1 MLLSITTTHRPATD
15 LGYLLH
21 KNPARFQSFT
31 LTFGT
36 AHVFYPDAADD
47 LCTAVLLVDVD
58 PIGLV
63 RGKHGER
70 ALSLQ
75 HYVNDRPYAAS
86 SFLSVAIGQVYRSA
100 MGGTSTGHQSLA
112 EAAIPLSAWLPVVPA
127 REGEGLVR
135 DLFEPLGYA
144 VTITRELLDPQFP
157 EWGESPYISLRLDGE
172 VRLQDLLAHL
182 YVLIPVLDN
191 DKHYWIGQD
200 EVDKLLRR
208 GGEWLR
214 AHPHR
219 ETIVSRYLSRR
230 RSLARDALA
239 RLAEETE
246 PADEM
251 TASGDDAETAIERPL
266 SLHEHRHAAVLRE
279 LSASGARS
287 VLDLGCGEGRL
298 LESLLKDG
306 QFVRVVGMDV
316 SYRALE
322 RATERLHLD
331 TMAERQRARV
341 ELIHGSLIYRD
352 RRLAGFDAAAVVE
365 VIEHLDPERLAAFER
380 VVFEFSRPGTVI
392 LTTPNAEYNA
402 VWPSLAGS
410 GFRHV
415 DHRFEWTRAQF
426 QEWANT
432 IATRFGYA
440 VRFEAIGSPDA
451 GAGSPT
457 QMAVFSRG

>member
-1 MLLSITTTHRPATD
+1 
-15 LGYLLH
+15 
-21 KNPARFQSFT
+21 
-31 LTFGT
+31 
-36 AHVFYPDAADD
+36 
-47 LCTAVLLVDVD
+47 
-58 PIGLV
+58 
-63 RGKHGER
+63 
-70 ALSLQ
+70 
-75 HYVNDRPYAAS
+75 
-86 SFLSVAIGQVYRSA
+86 
-100 MGGTSTGHQSLA
+100 
-112 EAAIPLSAWLPVVPA
+112 
-127 REGEGLVR
+127 
-135 DLFEPLGYA
+135 

-172 VRLQDLLAHL
+172 VRLQDLLVHL

-410 GFRHV
+410 EFRHV

-432 IATRFGYA
+432 IASLFGYA
-440 VRFEAIGSPDA
+440 VRFEGVGSPDA
-451 GAGSPT
+451 SAGSPT